1 MKIIKMKIKFYL
13 IINKP
18 QYPQQIN
25 KRKLF
30 KIIRNYKVQKLMIY
44 QLKVYINAKQIQ
56 KIKQKQNNKKL
67 VPNKIYQYPMTKD

>member
-1 MKIIKMKIKFYL
+1 MKIKFYL

-44 QLKVYINAKQIQ
+44 QLKVYINVKQIQ

>member
-1 MKIIKMKIKFYL
+1 MKIKFYL

-67 VPNKIYQYPMTKD
+67 VTNKIYQYPMTKD